1 MWYFQ
6 ASNSCIRP
14 ELKCV
19 GTAVWESFSYAFQAL
34 SSVQWGLCI
43 AYCLLFLYIGDLKQN
58 KSTERKTVLLQDC
71 LSFYRPIQTFN
82 GFHTIQVTKWVN
94 VQQNYPEIIGRKN
107 KASGDCY
114 VKNRIVPEH
123 TSISNFSLKKENIF
137 FCPYKCTA
145 CFASYHY

>member
-1 MWYFQ
+1 MWCFQ

-19 GTAVWESFSYAFQAL
+19 DTAVWESFTYAFQAL

-43 AYCLLFLYIGDLKQN
+43 VYCLLFLYISDLKQD

-82 GFHTIQVTKWVN
+82 GFHAIRVMKWVN
-94 VQQNYPEIIGRKN
+94 VQQNYPEIIHRKN
-107 KASGDCY
+107 KASGDHMLRTELFQNIL
-114 VKNRIVPEH
+114 VSTILV
-123 TSISNFSLKKENIF
+123 LKKKNIF
-137 FCPYKCTA
+137 FLPL
-145 CFASYHY
+145 